1 MSDRGRLA
9 DHLFFHQY
17 FTLLALAGGVGEW
30 SLLCWLMAPLGWR
43 PPLPAHLLGPLA
55 LAAGIRVAAFVF
67 RRDEAAPGRP
77 STRVGRATVATGL
90 AAAAGALALGASQ
103 LAWTGFARLV
113 SSAEAGVVATPP
125 HGALP
130 AGPPRTLGAGAVA
143 LAIGAVAYG
152 YARGYRRLR
161 VRRHTVA
168 VEGLPPALAGLRLLH
183 VSDLHVGPLADRTL
197 LRAALAD
204 AAALA
209 PDLVCVTGDVVDN
222 PYADLGTWLPELA
235 ALQAPLGVY
244 AILGN
249 HDLHAGAERVAAALA
264 AATGWRVL
272 RDEIAVVE
280 RAGARLHLIG
290 LEHRRRGHAADALP
304 AALAR
309 VPPGEPA
316 VLLMHH
322 PAAFPAAAAAGVA
335 LTLAGH
341 THGGQVAVPGLPWL
355 NFARVGVTRFDAGLF
370 SAGPATLHVSRGVG
384 TSGQRLRLGVP
395 NELALLTLVPAAAA
409 AAA

>member
-130 AGPPRTLGAGAVA
+130 AGPPRTLGAGA
-143 LAIGAVAYG
+143 
-152 YARGYRRLR
+152 
-161 VRRHTVA
+161 
-168 VEGLPPALAGLRLLH
+168 
-183 VSDLHVGPLADRTL
+183 
-197 LRAALAD
+197 AALAD

-249 HDLHAGAERVAAALA
+249 
-264 AATGWRVL
+264 
-272 RDEIAVVE
+272 
-280 RAGARLHLIG
+280 
-290 LEHRRRGHAADALP
+290 
-304 AALAR
+304 
-309 VPPGEPA
+309 
-316 VLLMHH
+316 
-322 PAAFPAAAAAGVA
+322 
-335 LTLAGH
+335 
-341 THGGQVAVPGLPWL
+341 
-355 NFARVGVTRFDAGLF
+355 
-370 SAGPATLHVSRGVG
+370 
-384 TSGQRLRLGVP
+384 
-395 NELALLTLVPAAAA
+395 
-409 AAA
+409 